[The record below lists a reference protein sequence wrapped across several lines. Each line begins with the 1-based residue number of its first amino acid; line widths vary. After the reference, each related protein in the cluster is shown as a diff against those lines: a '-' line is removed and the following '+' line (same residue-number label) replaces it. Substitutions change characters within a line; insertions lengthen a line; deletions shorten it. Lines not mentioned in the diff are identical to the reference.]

1 MNVIL
6 LLIVA
11 SLLMAL
17 LFLACFIWSVRS
29 GQYED
34 TSTPAL
40 RVLMEEAAPETSTR
54 PAEAGAAPSLAEPQF
69 RSLSQTTTQSN

>member
-6 LLIVA
+6 LLIAA

-40 RVLMEEAAPETSTR
+40 RVLMEEAAPETSAR
-54 PAEAGAAPSLAEPQF
+54 PAETGTAPSRPEPRF
-69 RSLSQTTTQSN
+69 PSLSQTTTHSN